1 MEMDATNESGITLR
15 SNFGNGSSE
24 MEDNLS
30 LYIQQRLGP
39 RHLPLTTII
48 PITIVYLCI
57 FVFGL
62 FGNLSTCLVIV
73 KNKYMHTPTNVYL
86 ANLAV
91 SDLLTH
97 TVAMPF
103 EVYLLW
109 NQYPWNFGHFA
120 CDTKMLTTEAVT
132 YSSIFT
138 IVAFTVERYLA
149 ICHPLNI
156 PRKSKMTRAIRAVFV
171 IWTAS
176 VLFSIP
182 WLFYNKVNY
191 LMDEKSGQ
199 VIEESAW
206 CAIPWNEGT
215 QIPLYLMIVSTVI
228 AFIIPLTLVMNWYGH
243 EKELS
248 NATRVYIVRKRASL
262 YLGHFLQQ
270 RPPISDSH
278 A

>member
-1 MEMDATNESGITLR
+1 MDATNESGITLR

-138 IVAFTVERYLA
+138 IVAFTV
-149 ICHPLNI
+149 
-156 PRKSKMTRAIRAVFV
+156 
-171 IWTAS
+171 
-176 VLFSIP
+176 
-182 WLFYNKVNY
+182 NY

-228 AFIIPLTLVMNWYGH
+228 AFIIPLTLVM
-243 EKELS
+243 
-248 NATRVYIVRKRASL
+248 VL
-262 YLGHFLQQ
+262 YF
-270 RPPISDSH
+270 
-278 A
+278 